1 MLYIIPTV
9 SNHRGQLGLWK
20 PKCHLV
26 EMRLTS
32 TTALLSCQ
40 ARNDIN
46 LNHHYA
52 QTAALSVF
60 PCEIINKPTGA
71 KSTNRKAT
79 ISSLSKQTAIASQQ
93 LSRGC

>member
-1 MLYIIPTV
+1 MKVIRFKMLYIIPTV

-32 TTALLSCQ
+32 TTELLSCQ

-52 QTAALSVF
+52 QTAQLKYRLLPLVSF
-60 PCEIINKPTGA
+60 PVK
-71 KSTNRKAT
+71 
-79 ISSLSKQTAIASQQ
+79 
-93 LSRGC
+93 